1 MHVALKI
8 PLAFPIFF
16 FSIDIFDKT
25 IFLLVFLKKIYTNLY
40 KEFVYLSI

>member
-16 FSIDIFDKT
+16 FSIDFFDKT
-25 IFLLVFLKKIYTNLY
+25 IMFFKEKYTLVY
-40 KEFVYLSI
+40 KNVFRK